1 MAKTRKVIFY
11 DETNFSHSGPGDK
24 LENINQTLNNDGIY
38 FTPADEDN
46 HHIGHAGYIYTL
58 GSKVIDTIDN
68 AKPVFVTDTDDP
80 NEYIKANENISVITR
95 IEADEFKKTLNVHQS
110 KLDFGFLVRTIND
123 IIRKQV
129 KLVKFYANIPNE
141 SGLRLIDVVALN
153 GNKLSPGDLPSR
165 EAVNMYLPIGSLK
178 TFEGWSTS
186 NGGTTNPDIANNG
199 MVVYENINLYA
210 TFSDS
215 NLGQHQITG
224 FGAKSPIYGEESL
237 LVNQGT
243 CTTGTI
249 QYTVSVNNEEIHNL
263 KVNAAGVPYN
273 KYTDG
278 RYLDAYDDNGS
289 QIKYTVTAY
298 VPADANHTQKTL
310 SVYVTIAKG
319 NSSITCNN
327 AGSPSSPTALTIGEP
342 STFNLTLTNCTLGSN
357 SISTLDGVSVT
368 RSGSTLSIT
377 ANKKVNGHIT
387 VTGNAVSHNYREP
400 DTLYIY
406 IKADKINTEIT
417 AVPSSV
423 TVKPGE
429 STTVTLSGNNI
440 SNFSI
445 SQWDRNI
452 ANVSIN
458 NNTKKLTVTGVATGN
473 TSVVVSGTVTDSNK
487 YNKPVNKTISIT
499 VTAADIDYG
508 YYKEANTVAGLYG
521 TTGWTKLT
529 NSPQEITWS
538 KAKYIAI
545 ASPTNSPKYEMYSNL
560 GGKYV
565 VAKLFEGTESNIK
578 NITIN
583 NKSYHYWETTDITS
597 AADTTKIRITTI

>member
-165 EAVNMYLPIGSLK
+165 EAVNMYLPIGSSK

-310 SVYVTIAKG
+310 SVYVTIDKG

-327 AGSPSSPTALTIGEP
+327 AGSSSSPTALTIGEP
-342 STFNLTLTNCTLGSN
+342 STFNLTLTNCTLSSN
-357 SISTLDGVSVT
+357 IISTLDGVSVT
-368 RSGSTLSIT
+368 RTGSTLSIT

-387 VTGNAVSHNYREP
+387 VTGSAVSHNYRDP
-400 DTLYIY
+400 DPLNIY
-406 IKADKINTEIT
+406 IKADKINTVIT

-429 STTVTLSGNNI
+429 STSVTLSGANI
-440 SNFSI
+440 STF
-445 SQWDRNI
+445 NI
-452 ANVSIN
+452 VTNPSSNTARASIN
-458 NNTKKLTVTGVATGN
+458 NKTVTIDGVATGN

-487 YNKPVNKTISIT
+487 YNKPANKTISIT

-508 YYKEANTVAGLYG
+508 YYSFNAKSTEEIRNLTASDFKQLKSTISEVNCDVTGGLPCVLTTG
-521 TTGWTKLT
+521 TTA
-529 NSPQEITWS
+529 P
-538 KAKYIAI
+538 
-545 ASPTNSPKYEMYSNL
+545 
-560 GGKYV
+560 
-565 VAKLFEGTESNIK
+565 
-578 NITIN
+578 
-583 NKSYHYWETTDITS
+583 
-597 AADTTKIRITTI
+597 KIRIFNEKFGSYGNQGTLLRAGITVTIYNKTYNVWYSQTATGGNLTHAEISL